1 MVIISF
7 LFATLF
13 LFVFNVFSQIFSF
26 SNEIKETGKISGI
39 SMTTTVITLLLITWN
54 IFAII
59 LYFN

>member
-13 LFVFNVFSQIFSF
+13 LFLFNVFSQIFSF

-39 SMTTTVITLLLITWN
+39 SMTTTVVTLLLITWN

>member
-13 LFVFNVFSQIFSF
+13 LFLFNVFSQIFSF
-26 SNEIKETGKISGI
+26 SNEIKKTGKISGI
-39 SMTTTVITLLLITWN
+39 SMTTTVITLLLISWN

>member
-13 LFVFNVFSQIFSF
+13 LFVFNIFSQIFSF
-26 SNEIKETGKISGI
+26 SHEIKETGKISGI
-39 SMTTTVITLLLITWN
+39 SMTTTVVTLLLITWN

>member
-59 LYFN
+59 MYFN

>member
-7 LFATLF
+7 LFITLF
-13 LFVFNVFSQIFSF
+13 LFMFNISSQIVGFSK
-26 SNEIKETGKISGI
+26 EIKEFGKISVI
-39 SMTTTVITLLLITWN
+39 STITTVVTLLLITWN

>member
-13 LFVFNVFSQIFSF
+13 LFLFNVFSQIFSF
-26 SNEIKETGKISGI
+26 SNEIKDTGKISGI

>member
-13 LFVFNVFSQIFSF
+13 LFGFNVLSQIVSY
-26 SNEIKETGKISGI
+26 SNEIKETGKISAV
-39 SMTTTVITLLLITWN
+39 SMTTSILTLLLITWN

-59 LYFN
+59 FYFN

>member
-26 SNEIKETGKISGI
+26 SNEIENTGKISGI

>member
-1 MVIISF
+1 MIIGF

-13 LFVFNVFSQIFSF
+13 LFMFNVFSQIVSYAA
-26 SNEIKETGKISGI
+26 EIRDNGKISVA
-39 SMTTTVITLLLITWN
+39 SMLAVILTLALVTWN

>member
-13 LFVFNVFSQIFSF
+13 LFLFNVFSQIFSF

-39 SMTTTVITLLLITWN
+39 SMATTVITLLLITWN

-59 LYFN
+59 VYFN

>member
-7 LFATLF
+7 LFVTLF

>member
-13 LFVFNVFSQIFSF
+13 LFLFNVFSQIFSF

-39 SMTTTVITLLLITWN
+39 SMSTTVITLLLITWN

-59 LYFN
+59 MYFN

>member
-13 LFVFNVFSQIFSF
+13 LFLFNVFSQIFSF

-39 SMTTTVITLLLITWN
+39 SMTTTVITLLLISWN